1 MNFSLT
7 SKRLRCAYLD
17 MRIDDV
23 LGSSSPSPFAFGYL
37 FDFGRLPSGVIALG
51 MIPEKYQTVAFNNR
65 I

>member
-1 MNFSLT
+1 
-7 SKRLRCAYLD
+7 